1 MKRFNALAI
10 VLSTGA
16 LVATATASLAQDI
29 SRDAQGS
36 SYASRDEWWLMSEDG
51 CSVYVAEFGAGPPL
65 VVVHGG
71 FGAEHSYLLDA
82 LGGIASRHRL
92 VFYDQRGSLRSPY
105 KVFQKGGAEACPDSL
120 LTAGNHVADLERLR
134 RELGLDRMTL
144 VAHSMGAFIALSY
157 LERFPQRVA
166 GLVLLAPGVPLKKPV
181 EDEQLLAEQK
191 AAVNALFER
200 PEIEAEKKKAGVDRP
215 PLSDKQQIAEW
226 RIRYASANL
235 YDVSKWRQMRG
246 GMAFHNT
253 RAGSAAWKTM
263 PQTYD
268 FTEALRNRS
277 CPTSVILGDHDISDM
292 GARVI
297 RRQLAGVPRV
307 ELTVIRNAGH
317 ALWVDQPGGFAAAV
331 ERALALCA

>member
-1 MKRFNALAI
+1 MLGTTF
-10 VLSTGA
+10 
-16 LVATATASLAQDI
+16 VATTTESLAQSV
-29 SRDAQGS
+29 SRDAGRS
-36 SYASRDEWWLMSEDG
+36 SYASRDEWWLMNEDG
-51 CSVYVAEFGAGPPL
+51 CSVYVAEFGSGPP
-65 VVVHGG
+65 VVIVHGG

-82 LGGIASRHRL
+82 LSGLASRYRL

-120 LTAGNHVADLERLR
+120 ITASNHVADLERLR
-134 RELGLDRMTL
+134 GELGLDKMTL

-157 LERFPQRVA
+157 LERFPQRVV
-166 GLVLLAPGVPLKKPV
+166 GLVLLAPGVPLKKPMQ
-181 EDEQLLAEQK
+181 DEQLLAEQK

-215 PLSDKQQIAEW
+215 PLSDKQRITEW

-235 YDVSKWRQMRG
+235 YDVSKWRQLRG
-246 GMAFHNT
+246 GMAFHNS

-268 FTEALRNRS
+268 FTQALRTRS
-277 CPTSVILGDHDISDM
+277 CPTSVILGDHDHSDM

-297 RRQLAGVPRV
+297 RQQLAGVPRV

-317 ALWVDQPGGFAAAV
+317 ALWVDQAAAFAAAV
-331 ERALALCA
+331 KRALKLCA